1 MRRKP
6 IFHLSRYSFF
16 LGIYM
21 KNSQVQNYN
30 SGIGRLIV
38 EDYLTPLGLTIGDL
52 AKALNIHRDT
62 LSALLNGK
70 ASLTTGMAMKLGKAL
85 DINPGFLLSFQVVRD
100 IRQLSNNKV
109 FQEEL
114 DSIEPLIKK

>member
-1 MRRKP
+1 
-6 IFHLSRYSFF
+6 
-16 LGIYM
+16 M
-21 KNSQVQNYN
+21 KHSQASNYD
-30 SGIGRLIV
+30 STIGRLIV

-52 AKALNIHRDT
+52 AKTVNIHRDT

-85 DINPGFLLSFQVVRD
+85 AINPEFLLTFQVMQD
-100 IRQLSNNKV
+100 IRQLSTNKT

-114 DSIEPLIKK
+114 DSITPLIKK

>member
-6 IFHLSRYSFF
+6 IFHLSCYSFF

-21 KNSQVQNYN
+21 KHSQASNYD
-30 SGIGRLIV
+30 STIGRLIV

-52 AKALNIHRDT
+52 AKTVNIHRDT

-85 DINPGFLLSFQVVRD
+85 AINPEFLLTFQVMQD
-100 IRQLSNNKV
+100 IRQLSTNKT

-114 DSIEPLIKK
+114 DSITPLIKK